1 MGLLKLSSY
10 IGSGPF
16 CIFLRPKMGLDFL
29 HYFGTV
35 NIYYLTHNI
44 KLCIIYK
51 TV

>member
-1 MGLLKLSSY
+1 MGFLKLYSY
-10 IGSGPF
+10 IGSGFF
-16 CIFLRPKMGLDFL
+16 CIFFSPILGLDFL